1 MSVYKNIINIM
12 NYISFLNNNE
22 ERFGIV
28 FNNKVTDLTGQ
39 INNIK
44 SLKELIQFNCLEEGR
59 SYAKNNPGDIDIN
72 SIKLLPVI
80 PNPSKIICVGLNYH
94 EHVKET
100 EKTIADNPVTFQ
112 RFNDSQVAHMENMI
126 IPKASD
132 NLDFEGEMAL
142 IMKDSESHLSED
154 DALKY
159 IAGYS
164 CYNDGSVRD
173 WQRHTKSTFGMGKN
187 FKKTGSFG
195 PHMVLAQDIDDYK
208 QLTIKTYLNG
218 EVMQSASLSQ
228 LIFDLPF
235 LISYVSK
242 ALPWRAGDVLVTGT
256 PGGVGFK
263 RNPPIYLKEGDKVD
277 ITISEI
283 GTLSNTLQNEV
294 L

>member
-1 MSVYKNIINIM
+1 MSVYNNNIIIM
-12 NYISFLNNNE
+12 NFISFLNNNE

-28 FNNKVTDLTGQ
+28 INSKVTDLTGK

>member
-1 MSVYKNIINIM
+1 
-12 NYISFLNNNE
+12 
-22 ERFGIV
+22 
-28 FNNKVTDLTGQ
+28 
-39 INNIK
+39 
-44 SLKELIQFNCLEEGR
+44 
-59 SYAKNNPGDIDIN
+59 
-72 SIKLLPVI
+72 
-80 PNPSKIICVGLNYH
+80 
-94 EHVKET
+94 
-100 EKTIADNPVTFQ
+100 
-112 RFNDSQVAHMENMI
+112 MENMI